1 MEGWVKVYRSVL
13 DHWVWNK
20 KPFSKGQAW
29 VDLILLANHQEVKDF
44 SGGMLRIFSKG
55 TVNRSIESLSE
66 RWGWDRRKTKRFL
79 NALQADGMV
88 NVNSTTNGTTI
99 TLDNYSSF
107 QDIGTTNG
115 TTNGTTDAQPIAQR
129 VPINK
134 NVKND
139 KNDKKEREEENLPE
153 ISVKRF
159 PCGNHQNVFL
169 SNEEAAKLQK
179 EFPNEAA
186 DMIEKLSEYMKQNYT
201 KYRNDAHYAILCK
214 WIREDR
220 KKMAAG
226 GKTSASLREEEEIN
240 ARQRKAI
247 ADCGYIGD

>member
-44 SGGMLRIFSKG
+44 SNGSLRVFSKG

-79 NALQADGMV
+79 NALQVDGMV

-99 TLDNYSSF
+99 TLENYSSF
-107 QDIGTTNG
+107 QDVGTTNG

-134 NVKND
+134 NVKNV
-139 KNDKKEREEENLPE
+139 KNDKKEREDNPLPP
-153 ISVKRF
+153 VKVTRY
-159 PCGNHQNVFL
+159 PAGRYQNVFL
-169 SNEEAAKLQK
+169 SAEEASKLQK
-179 EFPNEAA
+179 EFPDEAS
-186 DMIEKLSEYMKQNYT
+186 DMIEKLSEYMETSGK
-201 KYRNDAHYAILCK
+201 KYANHYAVLCK

-220 KKMAAG
+220 RKMAAS
-226 GKTSASLREEEEIN
+226 GKTSASLREEDEIN

-247 ADCGYIGD
+247 ADSDPGFFK